1 MSTIE
6 RLEGKQQATEDILGE
21 VQKALDFLYMAV
33 DSLEA
38 SGLFEMNENVRQS
51 KGQHEVTEDFSV
63 DVQEALGDSL
73 WVWEERQSQNILDR
87 YYLEPCLSIIIFG
100 PDRMRL

>member
-63 DVQEALGDSL
+63 DVQEALGIVFGYGRRDSL
-73 WVWEERQSQNILDR
+73 RTERMEIQI
-87 YYLEPCLSIIIFG
+87 
-100 PDRMRL
+100 

>member
-1 MSTIE
+1 MCSINDQKKKLWTVD
-6 RLEGKQQATEDILGE
+6 LQYKAGDSLGE

-63 DVQEALGDSL
+63 DVQEALHLMYSAVDS
-73 WVWEERQSQNILDR
+73 I
-87 YYLEPCLSIIIFG
+87 
-100 PDRMRL
+100 

>member
-1 MSTIE
+1 
-6 RLEGKQQATEDILGE
+6 
-21 VQKALDFLYMAV
+21 MAV

-38 SGLFEMNENVRQS
+38 SGLFEMNENVRKS

-73 WVWEERQSQNILDR
+73 WVWEER
-87 YYLEPCLSIIIFG
+87 
-100 PDRMRL
+100 

>member
-6 RLEGKQQATEDILGE
+6 RLKGKQEAAEDILGG

-38 SGLFEMNENVRQS
+38 SRLSEMNDNVRES

-63 DVQEALGDSL
+63 DVQEALHLMDTAVDS
-73 WVWEERQSQNILDR
+73 I
-87 YYLEPCLSIIIFG
+87 
-100 PDRMRL
+100 

>member
-33 DSLEA
+33 DSLDISRLSEI
-38 SGLFEMNENVRQS
+38 NDNVRES
-51 KGQHEVTEDFSV
+51 KGQHEATEDFSV
-63 DVQEALGDSL
+63 NV
-73 WVWEERQSQNILDR
+73 R
-87 YYLEPCLSIIIFG
+87 
-100 PDRMRL
+100 